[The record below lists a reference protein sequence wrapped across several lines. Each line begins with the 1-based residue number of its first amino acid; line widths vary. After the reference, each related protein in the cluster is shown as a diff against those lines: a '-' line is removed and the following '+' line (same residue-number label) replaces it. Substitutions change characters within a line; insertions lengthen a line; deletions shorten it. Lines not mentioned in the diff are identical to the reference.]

1 MRSDNI
7 KKGIARTPHRGLLM
21 ATGVSRKNMD
31 TPFIGIASSFTDLIP
46 GHIGMRDLERQ
57 IEKGIHS
64 GGGQAFIFGVPAV
77 CDGIAMGHCG
87 MRYSLPSRDLIADCV
102 ETVAEAHQLDGL
114 VLLSNCDKITPGML
128 IAALRLN
135 IPTIIV
141 TAGPMLDG
149 ESKCEKLSMIKGS
162 FEAVG
167 KFRSGVID
175 KKRLLELE
183 EESCPTAG
191 SCQGM
196 YTANTMAC
204 LTEVMGMSLPF
215 CATSAAVSSK
225 KRRIA
230 FDSGMQIV
238 NLVKKDIKP
247 RDIVDKDTLRNA
259 IICDL
264 AMGGST
270 NSFLHILALAS
281 AGEIDVTLKDFEELS
296 HKIHQILKLD
306 PAGEPTMTD
315 FHHGGGVPA
324 LLKTLLEANVGIKD
338 KLTTSEMMLS
348 EITKDAYV
356 DKSLIHPYS
365 EPVTTKPGLG
375 ILYGNLAP
383 DGCVTKISGIDES
396 CYEFEGIAKTF
407 DSEEDAMKALED
419 DKIKAGDILVIRYE
433 GPKGGPGMREM
444 LAPTSLL
451 VGKGLG
457 TTCALITD
465 GRFSGG
471 TRGVCI
477 GHVCPE
483 AAEGGPIALIKD
495 GDKIKIN
502 INTRNIEILVSDEE
516 LAMRKSELK
525 PFELKCKS
533 GYLAKYA
540 KNVQDAS
547 HGAIV

>member
-238 NLVKKDIKP
+238 NLVKNDIKP

-338 KLTTSEMMLS
+338 KFTTSEMMLS

-407 DSEEDAMKALED
+407 NSEEDAMKALED
-419 DKIKAGDILVIRYE
+419 DKIKAGDILIIRYE

>member
-1 MRSDNI
+1 MRSENI
-7 KKGIARTPHRGLLM
+7 KQGIARTPHRGLLM
-21 ATGVSRKNMD
+21 ATGVSKNNMKA
-31 TPFIGIASSFTDLIP
+31 PFIGIASSFSDLVP

-64 GGGQAFIFGVPAV
+64 AGGQAFIFGVPAV
-77 CDGIAMGHCG
+77 CDGISMGHCG

-128 IAALRLN
+128 IAALRIN

-149 ESKCEKLSMIKGS
+149 ESRCEKLTMIKGS

-167 KFRSGVID
+167 RFRSGEID
-175 KKRLLELE
+175 EKRLLELE

-204 LTEVMGMSLPF
+204 LAECMGMSLPY
-215 CATSAAVSSK
+215 CATASAVSSK

-230 FDSGMQIV
+230 FESGMQIV
-238 NLVKKDIKP
+238 DLVKNNICPQDI
-247 RDIVDKDTLRNA
+247 IDKNTLRNA

-281 AGEIDVTLKDFEELS
+281 AGGIDVTLKDFEELS
-296 HKIHQILKLD
+296 HKIHQVVKLD
-306 PAGEPTMTD
+306 PAAVPTMSD
-315 FHHGGGVPA
+315 FHKAGGVPA
-324 LLKTLLEANVGIKD
+324 LLKTLIDANVGIKD
-338 KLTTSEMMLS
+338 KLTTSGLNISQIANE
-348 EITKDAYV
+348 AYV
-356 DKSLIHPYS
+356 DTNLIHPYN
-365 EPVTTKPGLG
+365 EPFTTKPGLG

-396 CYEFEGIAKTF
+396 CYEFEGIARCF

-419 DKIKAGDILVIRYE
+419 DKIKAGDIVIIRYE

-457 TTCALITD
+457 TSCALITD

-483 AAEGGPIALIKD
+483 AANGGTIALIKD
-495 GDKIKIN
+495 GDKIKID
-502 INTRNIEILVSDEE
+502 INTRRINLLV
-516 LAMRKSELK
+516 
-525 PFELKCKS
+525 
-533 GYLAKYA
+533 
-540 KNVQDAS
+540 
-547 HGAIV
+547 

>member
-162 FEAVG
+162 FETVG

-338 KLTTSEMMLS
+338 KFTTSEMMLS

-419 DKIKAGDILVIRYE
+419 DKIKAGDILIIRYE